1 MTVTFL
7 SGISFQDFMVFLAL
21 MGGLWIL
28 LRD

>member
-1 MTVTFL
+1 MTVSFL
-7 SGISFQDFMVFLAL
+7 SAISFQDFCVFLAL